1 MKSFVPFAMV
11 VAALAVAAP
20 PSAAQVNDPG
30 RLYGRVVTMDGE
42 EFEGFIRWGGKDG
55 REFVMRDSN
64 DVNDENKGIFI
75 ELDDGEMV
83 MLEWDEFER
92 VEFQH

>member
-1 MKSFVPFAMV
+1 MDLNEVCSATQ
-11 VAALAVAAP
+11 LCSSP
-20 PSAAQVNDPG
+20 PSG
-30 RLYGRVVTMDGE
+30 CLYGRVVTMDGE